1 MRVLKVFFSHVTDW
15 GIVWFGVLFWGS
27 IFNAISVV
35 ILDDPNL
42 IITLIAYSFG
52 LLLGFAGKYKGWS
65 WIN

>member
-1 MRVLKVFFSHVTDW
+1 
-15 GIVWFGVLFWGS
+15 
-27 IFNAISVV
+27 VV